1 MVPKK
6 NFFQR
11 VWGGGGVDNTRGN
24 SGGVDGLF
32 LWSKNGNSLEE
43 GGLMLNS
50 HHGGGMDK
58 KILIIAINLVLHI
71 DFES

>member
-1 MVPKK
+1 M
-6 NFFQR
+6 
-11 VWGGGGVDNTRGN
+11 GGGSVDNTRGN

-43 GGLMLNS
+43 GGFTWNS
-50 HHGGGMDK
+50 LRGGDMDK
-58 KILIIAINLVLHI
+58 KILIIAVNLVLRI